1 MSRSFEVDGILMYMW
16 SNMEDTCKLLNK
28 IPSQSVVTLNAIL
41 EGCAIHG
48 HGKEALKHLE
58 WMCEAGQPNDITF
71 VCPLSACRHAG
82 LVDERH
88 VLLCFND
95 HRLVYDFS
103 KI

>member
-71 VCPLSACRHAG
+71 VCPLSACSHAG